1 MVSEIIE
8 FDPMDYL
15 PDGPLTKGEQVFL
28 ENLEKCTVIHEVNSK
43 RFQKNIISTLRA
55 LEHQPFAREMQEL
68 FRKNNELGPRLST
81 WATKIAEEQWIPS
94 ERELKQAGELSLTI
108 SGICSRI
115 YYLYSDNWNIIH
127 AEEGFPDQT
136 TTIIK
141 VEQNIL
147 DFQHYINT
155 FLSFADDEE
164 IPLF

>member
-8 FDPMDYL
+8 IDPIAYL
-15 PDGPLTKGEQVFL
+15 SDGPLTKGEQAFL
-28 ENLEKCTVIHEVNSK
+28 ENLENCTVIHEVNSK
-43 RFQKNIISTLRA
+43 RFQKNITPVLRA
-55 LEHQPFAREMQEL
+55 LEHQKFAREMQEL
-68 FRKNNELGPRLST
+68 FKMNNELGPRLST
-81 WATKIAEEQWIPS
+81 WAAKIAEEQWIPS

-127 AEEGFPDQT
+127 AEEGFRDQT
-136 TTIIK
+136 PLIIK

-155 FLSFADDEE
+155 FLELADANEML
-164 IPLF
+164 LF